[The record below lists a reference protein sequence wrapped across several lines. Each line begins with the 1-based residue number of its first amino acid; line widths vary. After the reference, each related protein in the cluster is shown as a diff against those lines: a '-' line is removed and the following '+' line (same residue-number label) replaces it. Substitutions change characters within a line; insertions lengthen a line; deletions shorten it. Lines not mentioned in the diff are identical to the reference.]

1 MNNQARRYQEVEI
14 KTASPVELV
23 VLLYDAALANLQ
35 KAQEHLGL
43 RDIAGRARC
52 LNKVTAILTELEAN
66 LNFEVG
72 GSIASSLER
81 LYRYMKDRIFQA
93 NLHQDAA
100 PLKEC
105 VRLLA
110 NLRGAWAEIA
120 QKEARKNT
128 MDSSAYG
135 THAPPLTLANTRPM
149 ESPLSNLNITA

>member
-1 MNNQARRYQEVEI
+1 MHNQARRYQEVAI

-35 KAQEHLGL
+35 KAQDYLAA

-52 LNKVTAILTELEAN
+52 LNKVIEILTELEAN
-66 LNFEVG
+66 LNFEAG
-72 GSIASSLER
+72 GPIASSLER
-81 LYRYMKDRIFQA
+81 LYRYLKARIFQA

-105 VRLLA
+105 AHLLG

-120 QKEARKNT
+120 QKEARRNLMENSTPATK
-128 MDSSAYG
+128 
-135 THAPPLTLANTRPM
+135 APPVPLAAAQPMGSTL
-149 ESPLSNLNITA
+149 LNLNITA